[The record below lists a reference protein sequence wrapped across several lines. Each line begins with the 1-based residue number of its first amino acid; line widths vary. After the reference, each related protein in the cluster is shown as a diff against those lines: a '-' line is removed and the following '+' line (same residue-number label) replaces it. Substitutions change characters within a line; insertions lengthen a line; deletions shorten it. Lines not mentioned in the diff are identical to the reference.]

1 MYGEMLDLRCRQ
13 PLVELKRPEKKQL
26 MENKIIDSVI
36 QEMEQAFD
44 RTAKLQSLV
53 ELVDCSD
60 TEKESALVILEEILQ
75 SCSATRSMLNS
86 GGAIAVPQ
94 RNSAAIELASRDLA
108 AFHVPPR
115 RDPRR

>member
-1 MYGEMLDLRCRQ
+1 MHDLRCRQ

-26 MENKIIDSVI
+26 MENKIIIDSVI

-44 RTAKLQSLV
+44 RTAKLQSIV

-60 TEKESALVILEEILQ
+60 TEKESALVILEEILK
-75 SCSATRSMLNS
+75 SCNATRSMLNS

-94 RNSAAIELASRDLA
+94 SNSPAIELASQDLA
-108 AFHVPPR
+108 ALHVPMR